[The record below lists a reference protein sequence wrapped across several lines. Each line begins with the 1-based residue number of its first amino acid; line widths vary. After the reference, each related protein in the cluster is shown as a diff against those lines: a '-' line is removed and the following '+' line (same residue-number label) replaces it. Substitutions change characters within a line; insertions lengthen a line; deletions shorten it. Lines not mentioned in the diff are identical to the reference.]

1 MPSPTVIPP
10 NEDVIR
16 SAFIYKIGRVSPVG
30 ASQILTDPA
39 FANARQPLA
48 QRFQPEGSRRTFVAV
63 VNHFKS
69 KGSGEDDGTGQGK
82 SNPSRVSQAKAL
94 TGWVNTT
101 FKDDPVFMLG
111 DFNAYA
117 MEDPIRAIK
126 DAGFIFTNAK
136 AHELV
141 SGAGIWDINGSESV
155 AMQYSR
161 RNYNVTDF
169 YTTSQFGASD
179 HSPALVGFSM
189 QAPSPTPSMTPT
201 TVPTTPSVTTPSL
214 TPSMT
219 PTTAPV
225 TTVSTTPS
233 VTAPASATAPSTTV
247 APAREYV
254 PGPRP
259 GLPHTGV

>member
-1 MPSPTVIPP
+1 M
-10 NEDVIR
+10 
-16 SAFIYKIGRVSPVG
+16 
-30 ASQILTDPA
+30 
-39 FANARQPLA
+39 
-48 QRFQPEGSRRTFVAV
+48 AV

-94 TGWVNTT
+94 TEWVNAT

-126 DAGFIFTNAK
+126 DAGFSEVVEEHDPGAASYQYSGRVGSLDHIFTNAK

-201 TVPTTPSVTTPSL
+201 TAPV
-214 TPSMT
+214 
-219 PTTAPV
+219 TTAPV
-225 TTVSTTPS
+225 TTVPTATPS
-233 VTAPASATAPSTTV
+233 VTVPAPTTAPSTTV
-247 APAREYV
+247 APAPEYV